1 MSRILS
7 MKPRVALMHAKRL
20 SVFLLAVC
28 ILSLMACGST
38 TKVYN
43 TDKTILYKGDL
54 YNMRNVQRISPQVN
68 GKLPN
73 GDVKDMKGMD
83 KKAIQALLDESSPI
97 MVSMIVEMD
106 SQEMVYVRKSVSKY
120 SEFSNMTKSFEGA
133 MNKINKFM
141 ANKKS
146 TQLKL

>member
-1 MSRILS
+1 MNRTFS
-7 MKPRVALMHAKRL
+7 MKPRVALLHAKRL
-20 SVFLLAVC
+20 AVFLLAVC
-28 ILSLMACGST
+28 ILSLMGCGGT

-97 MVSMIVEMD
+97 MVSMIV
-106 SQEMVYVRKSVSKY
+106 
-120 SEFSNMTKSFEGA
+120 TT
-133 MNKINKFM
+133 
-141 ANKKS
+141 AN
-146 TQLKL
+146 LVALYGPI

>member
-1 MSRILS
+1 MSVTFPLKTRT
-7 MKPRVALMHAKRL
+7 AFTHARRF

-28 ILSLMACGST
+28 ILLMAGCFSS

-43 TDKTILYKGDL
+43 ADKNIVYKGDI
-54 YNMRNVQRISPQVN
+54 YNMANVQRISPRVE
-68 GKLPN
+68 GKLSN
-73 GDVKDMKGMD
+73 GDVKNMKNMD
-83 KKAIQALLDESSPI
+83 KKAVQALLDESSPI

-106 SQEMVYVRKSVSKY
+106 DREMVYERRSISKY
-120 SEFSNMTKSFEGA
+120 SEFSSMKKNFEKA

-141 ANKKS
+141 ANKKT

>member
-1 MSRILS
+1 
-7 MKPRVALMHAKRL
+7 
-20 SVFLLAVC
+20 
-28 ILSLMACGST
+28 
-38 TKVYN
+38 
-43 TDKTILYKGDL
+43 
-54 YNMRNVQRISPQVN
+54 MRNVQRISPLVN

-73 GDVKDMKGMD
+73 GDVKNMKGMD
-83 KKAIQALLDESSPI
+83 KKAVQALLDESSPI

-106 SQEMVYVRKSVSKY
+106 SQEMVYARKSVSKY
-120 SEFSNMTKSFEGA
+120 SEFSSMTKSLEGA

>member
-1 MSRILS
+1 MSDTLS
-7 MKPRVALMHAKRL
+7 LKPRIAFTHAKRL
-20 SVFLLAVC
+20 AVFLLAVC
-28 ILSLMACGST
+28 ILSLMGCGST

-54 YNMRNVQRISPQVN
+54 YNMRNVQRISPLVN

-83 KKAIQALLDESSPI
+83 KKAVQALLDESSPI

-120 SEFSNMTKSFEGA
+120 SEFSSMTKSFEGA

>member
-1 MSRILS
+1 MNRTFS
-7 MKPRVALMHAKRL
+7 MKPRVALIHAKRL
-20 SVFLLAVC
+20 AVCLLAVC
-28 ILSLMACGST
+28 ILSLMGCGST

-106 SQEMVYVRKSVSKY
+106 SKEMVYERKSVRNILN
-120 SEFSNMTKSFEGA
+120 FPV
-133 MNKINKFM
+133 
-141 ANKKS
+141 
-146 TQLKL
+146 

>member
-1 MSRILS
+1 MNRTFS
-7 MKPRVALMHAKRL
+7 MKPWVALIHAKRL
-20 SVFLLAVC
+20 AVFLLAVC
-28 ILSLMACGST
+28 ILSLMGCGST

-106 SQEMVYVRKSVSKY
+106 SQEMVYARKNVSKY
-120 SEFSNMTKSFEGA
+120 SEFSSMTKSFEGA